1 MKKILSFFFFTL
13 FTVTIFAQQEP
24 AVKVPITIDDGAGAS
39 KTLHFGLDPNATDG
53 IDVQF
58 GESDLPPYPPQGA
71 FDTRFLLPEN
81 NFSGT
86 LSSWDDYRQADLPFT
101 GQKEHRL
108 RYQPAFGTV
117 INITWNFPHNTVT
130 AVLQDIIT
138 GTLINVN
145 LADSGSYTVT
155 NPSVFDKLKLLVNY
169 VNIIPVELSSFSAS
183 IVEGNV
189 VLNWSTATELN
200 NRNFEVQ
207 RKTENSDWQTLGYVE
222 GHGTTT
228 DPHSYSFV
236 DKSVNSNTKYFYRLR
251 QNDFDGKFSFSNVI
265 EIDISA
271 PSDYSL
277 DQNYPNPFNPSTNIS
292 FTLPR
297 ASFVKLI
304 IYNQLG
310 EVVDQLIN
318 QQLEAGK
325 YIYNW
330 NAKSHS
336 SGIYLYELQAD
347 GYKQTK
353 KMSLLK

>member
-1 MKKILSFFFFTL
+1 MKKILSFFFFTI
-13 FTVTIFAQQEP
+13 FAINVFAQQEP

-39 KTLHFGLDPNATDG
+39 KTLHFGLDPAATDG
-53 IDVQF
+53 IDIQF
-58 GESDLPPYPPQGA
+58 GESDLPPYPPAGA
-71 FDTRFLLPEN
+71 FDARFLLPEN
-81 NFSGT
+81 NFAGT
-86 LSSWDDYRQADLPFT
+86 LSSFIDIRQANLPFT

-108 RYQPAFGTV
+108 RYQPGFGTV
-117 INITWNFPHNTVT
+117 INVSWNFPHNSVT

-169 VNIIPVELSSFSAS
+169 LNIIPVELSSFSAS
-183 IVEGNV
+183 VVDGNV

-200 NRNFEVQ
+200 NKNFEVQ

-228 DPHSYSFV
+228 QPHNYSFV

-277 DQNYPNPFNPSTNIS
+277 EQNYPNPFNPSTNIS
-292 FTLPR
+292 FTLPK

-310 EVVDQLIN
+310 EVVDQLVN

-336 SGIYLYELQAD
+336 SGVYLYELQAD
-347 GYKQTK
+347 GYKQSK
-353 KMSLLK
+353 KMNLLK